1 MTYFYLSLALHLFLF
16 YGIIFI
22 LGIVGES
29 RIIPIW
35 KHQSRAFIPGD
46 LALLV
51 TVASVFAFW
60 HSEFVPKSGTMWWFI
75 FSYNSS
81 ISRSMYYCILFVEM
95 VIIISFNLYMI
106 KKDHK
111 RYHYRSVK
119 SPTKWWHDYLG
130 FAYIPFVILR
140 RGIPV
145 IIPYEV
151 NVFSIMV
158 WVSLA
163 FYAAMVVWDSYRPA
177 TSEDVYLRHPDDW
190 APIWKTKKIKK
201 YDYFH

>member
-35 KHQSRAFIPGD
+35 KHQSRAFIPGE

-95 VIIISFNLYMI
+95 VIVISFNLYMI
-106 KKDHK
+106 KKKTIKDTTIAPLK
-111 RYHYRSVK
+111 ALLNGGMIVWALPIYH
-119 SPTKWWHDYLG
+119 L
-130 FAYIPFVILR
+130 
-140 RGIPV
+140 
-145 IIPYEV
+145 
-151 NVFSIMV
+151 
-158 WVSLA
+158 
-163 FYAAMVVWDSYRPA
+163 
-177 TSEDVYLRHPDDW
+177 
-190 APIWKTKKIKK
+190 
-201 YDYFH
+201 